1 MRKAKTSL
9 SKPAKDEEEAV
20 RFLASLA
27 ARIAPALCLSDPKRA
42 TEAALRLI
50 ECAREQLEREHER
63 ASWADERAQMYAE
76 AERVDKYGFNLTGEN
91 LSLKDAFALQEQLRK
106 GKRPGPY

>member
-50 ECAREQLEREHER
+50 EIR
-63 ASWADERAQMYAE
+63 
-76 AERVDKYGFNLTGEN
+76 
-91 LSLKDAFALQEQLRK
+91 
-106 GKRPGPY
+106 